1 MKKIFAILLAST
13 ALAVGAGIPAWSAM
27 HGAELSAAGTD
38 RTGLVQLAGDDDG
51 GDGDNEKSARSGD
64 DGDRHG
70 DDEDDDD
77 DGGEDDDGNGGSA
90 IVNPAPAGVVAP
102 PANGLFGSGAAP
114 KVKVN

>member
-1 MKKIFAILLAST
+1 MKKTFAILLAST

-27 HGAELSAAGTD
+27 HGAELSSVGAELKD
-38 RTGLVQLAGDDDG
+38 LVQLAGDDDR
-51 GDGDNEKSARSGD
+51 GDGDHEKSARNGD

-77 DGGEDDDGNGGSA
+77 DDDNGGNA
-90 IVNPAPAGVVAP
+90 AANPAPAGTVLP